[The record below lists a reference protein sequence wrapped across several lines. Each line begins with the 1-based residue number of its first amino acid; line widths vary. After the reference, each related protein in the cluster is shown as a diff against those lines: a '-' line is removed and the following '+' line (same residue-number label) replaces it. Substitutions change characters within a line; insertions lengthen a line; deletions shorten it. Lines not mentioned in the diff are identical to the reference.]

1 MFVTF
6 SSAVCGDH
14 LYLHRLTHSIPSR
27 RPSDRTRFR
36 DQLWTGIA
44 ADHLCAV
51 FRQLLAEHTVAAAEV
66 ENALAGLWRE
76 PVDQIRS
83 KIGHERPLR
92 AYAPASQVWPAL
104 LMTRTTGAV
113 RRDDA
118 LRRPS
123 SCQRSAASGRSTRQ
137 RAGYGQ
143 GVSDRVDLR
152 GRGRVNKKKERS
164 DHN

>member
-51 FRQLLAEHTVAAAEV
+51 FQQLLAEHTVAAAEI

-83 KIGHERPLR
+83 KIGHESAVTCIRTRIPGLAR
-92 AYAPASQVWPAL
+92 AAH
-104 LMTRTTGAV
+104 
-113 RRDDA
+113 DA
-118 LRRPS
+118 NS
-123 SCQRSAASGRSTRQ
+123 H
-137 RAGYGQ
+137 
-143 GVSDRVDLR
+143 GVSPRRRASSALILSAFCSVR
-152 GRGRVNKKKERS
+152 QIGRAHV
-164 DHN
+164 